1 MGKGDKKSKRGK
13 IVIGSFGVRRSK
25 KKKKTIP
32 AVKNL
37 AEPKP
42 KKSTP
47 EKVAAVIEP
56 AVDVHVVEE
65 AAKKAAVKKAA
76 KKVAE
81 GGEEKP
87 KAPKTKKKGADETPA
102 ETEAPKQ
109 E

>member
-25 KKKKTIP
+25 KKKKTVP

-42 KKSTP
+42 KKSAP
-47 EKVAAVIEP
+47 EKVTAVPEP
-56 AVDVHVVEE
+56 LVDAHVAEE
-65 AAKKAAVKKAA
+65 AAKKSAAKKAT

-87 KAPKTKKKGADETPA
+87 KTPKAKKKASDETPA
-102 ETEAPKQ
+102 QAEEPKQ